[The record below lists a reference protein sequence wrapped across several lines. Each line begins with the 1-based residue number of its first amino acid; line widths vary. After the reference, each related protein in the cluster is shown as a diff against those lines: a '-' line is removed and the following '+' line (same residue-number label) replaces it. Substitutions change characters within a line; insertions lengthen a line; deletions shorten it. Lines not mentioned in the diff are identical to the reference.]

1 MPLSTL
7 ERPPLRA
14 GSLEADAR
22 APPVASFFP
31 VNMGTV
37 TVLSSI
43 EGTQGG
49 LAHARSAYRTF
60 FQPTHGQQEPPGVR
74 QQGTKGTR
82 LSDTGCP
89 GYWKALLL
97 HLIFVTTLC
106 GACT

>member
-1 MPLSTL
+1 MPPSFL
-7 ERPPLRA
+7 EQPPLRA
-14 GSLEADAR
+14 GSLEAGAR

-31 VNMGTV
+31 VNMGKV
-37 TVLSSI
+37 TVSGSI

-49 LAHARSAYRTF
+49 LAHARSSAYRTF
-60 FQPTHGQQEPPGVR
+60 FQPTHGRQEPPGGR

-97 HLIFVTTLC
+97 HLILVTMC